1 MVRDAHF
8 CSPARDGDK
17 NDKNKMTKTKKIIF
31 PLLVALVFFALSFSL
46 TYATGGG
53 GASINGCIMVGGVE
67 VCFGSGGGGFNP
79 NSSLYSGLG
88 LPGGSVIGIMANL
101 LLWILAIFG
110 IIAIIGFVISGIIY
124 LTSAGD
130 ENRIATAK
138 KAMTYSIIGVVVGIS
153 GWVILRAIFYALQ
166 AQSTTY

>member
-1 MVRDAHF
+1 
-8 CSPARDGDK
+8 
-17 NDKNKMTKTKKIIF
+17 MTKTKKILAYLII
-31 PLLVALVFFALSFSL
+31 PLILFTFSFL
-46 TYATGGG
+46 T
-53 GASINGCIMVGGVE
+53 ASAQPSVNGCIMVGGVQ
-67 VCFGSGGGGFNP
+67 VCFGSGGGGFDP